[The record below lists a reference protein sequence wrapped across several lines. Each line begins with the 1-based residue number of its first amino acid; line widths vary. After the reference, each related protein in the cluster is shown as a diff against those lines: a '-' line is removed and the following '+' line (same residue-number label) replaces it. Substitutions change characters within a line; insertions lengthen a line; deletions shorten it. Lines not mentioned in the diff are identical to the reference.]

1 MSALRRLSCL
11 PARLPLAQLRRLAA
25 TMAPTASRRFV
36 AAPNR
41 AFQGFAR
48 VQQMFFSSVAESKV
62 IGTTN
67 WDYPHLWI

>member
-25 TMAPTASRRFV
+25 TMAPAASRCFV
-36 AAPNR
+36 ATPYR
-41 AFQGFAR
+41 AFQGFPR
-48 VQQMFFSSVAESKV
+48 VQQMSFSSAAESKV

-67 WDYPHLWI
+67 WDFLHLCI